1 MVKILA
7 SLPAKYGSLVTTW
20 DSVETA
26 HQTIANL
33 QLRLLKEEGRL
44 NAEDETT
51 SALAAI
57 SVSGKTNEQKKSG
70 KPNPK
75 LKKNR
80 IDRECYY
87 CKKKGH
93 FTRECRKKE
102 RDEENEKDGKTD
114 DKCAFVVTVTD
125 NLSNSLAP
133 SDDERSRLLNKSA
146 SDVWLLDSGSS
157 CHITHRRDWY
167 CEYIPKQGESV
178 LLGDDGVCEA
188 YGSGRINIQ

>member
-1 MVKILA
+1 MNPSDLVVQHVAKIQNMASQLKDLGETVSDVAIMAKILA
-7 SLPAKYGSLVTTW
+7 SLPAKYGSLVTAW

-57 SVSGKTNEQKKSG
+57 SVGGKTNEQKKSG

-75 LKKNR
+75 PKKNR

-93 FTRECRKKE
+93 FARECRKKK

-114 DKCAFVVTVTD
+114 NKCAFVVTVTD

-146 SDVWLLDSGSS
+146 SDA
-157 CHITHRRDWY
+157 H
-167 CEYIPKQGESV
+167 
-178 LLGDDGVCEA
+178 
-188 YGSGRINIQ
+188 